1 MLVDGIPLFA
11 AVLLVLASTAVARQ
25 IAGCSHA
32 RLAAQILA
40 GAAVGGVP
48 AALIFDACRGYRPD
62 FGFFVF
68 LFGCLLGV
76 VLGMLGTTTAGQAW
90 SARRPTGF
98 GTLGALLGA
107 ATGTFLAFVTVCARA
122 LAIDLDTAPHVI
134 VIGALLVGSFATL
147 GFELCSDRDPLR
159 G

>member
-1 MLVDGIPLFA
+1 VLVDGIPVFA

-25 IAGCSHA
+25 VAACSHA
-32 RLAAQILA
+32 RLGAQILA

-62 FGFFVF
+62 FGFVVF

-76 VLGMLGTTTAGQAW
+76 VLGMLGTATAGHAW
-90 SARRPTGF
+90 SARRPMRF

-107 ATGTFLAFVTVCARA
+107 AIGTFLAFVTICDRA

-134 VIGALLVGSFATL
+134 VVGALLVGSFATL
-147 GFELCSDRDPLR
+147 GFELCVDR
-159 G
+159 

>member
-40 GAAVGGVP
+40 GAVGGVP

-62 FGFFVF
+62 LGFIVF
-68 LFGCLLGV
+68 LFGCMLGV
-76 VLGMLGTTTAGQAW
+76 VLGMLGTTTAGHAW
-90 SARRPTGF
+90 SARRPMGF

-107 ATGTFLAFVTVCARA
+107 ATGTFLAAMTVCARA

-147 GFELCSDRDPLR
+147 GFELCNDQ
-159 G
+159 